1 MTIRQSVTGSYVSN
15 VTQVVGVP
23 TGSKNV
29 EVYRIDKS
37 LPMPEY
43 QTKGALAF
51 DLYARIKDQWL
62 ESTDPF
68 LVKPN
73 ENRLVPLNVIIKVP
87 EGYGLFLFPRSSLF
101 KKKGLIVTNSVGV
114 IDRDYCG
121 ENDELMLSVYNP
133 TEDYCSIEHGDRI
146 AQAVILPVPVINLIE
161 VNDANTASRGGFGST
176 G

>member
-1 MTIRQSVTGSYVSN
+1 MTSVTRSYN
-15 VTQVVGVP
+15 VAHFVGAP
-23 TGSKNV
+23 TKNV

-51 DLYARIKDQWL
+51 DLYARMRDNDFGDYLKNKDEAL
-62 ESTDPF
+62 IPPKAYT
-68 LVKPN
+68 LI
-73 ENRLVPLNVIIKVP
+73 PLNVIIKVP

-133 TEDYCSIEHGDRI
+133 TNDYCGIEHGDRI
-146 AQAVILPVPVINLIE
+146 AQAVILPVPVVNLIE
-161 VNDANTASRGGFGST
+161 VNDVNTASRGGFGST

>member
-1 MTIRQSVTGSYVSN
+1 
-15 VTQVVGVP
+15 
-23 TGSKNV
+23 
-29 EVYRIDKS
+29 
-37 LPMPEY
+37 MPEY

-51 DLYARIKDQWL
+51 DLYARIRDNDFGDYLENKDEALISPKVWTL
-62 ESTDPF
+62 I
-68 LVKPN
+68 
-73 ENRLVPLNVIIKVP
+73 PLNIIVKVP
-87 EGYGLFLFPRSSLF
+87 DGYGLFLFPRSSLF